1 MIKKIKAKLGALVL
15 QNEGG
20 KRILNKKHASIAVII
35 FSAVALASQLLPP
48 LLQSD
53 IPKGNITKSDTSLI
67 KEKSE
72 AILRPSTTETNQ
84 QNIGGVTD
92 PLPPQ
97 KPVIVAHHFKPIR
110 YKGKQVIG
118 PDANAQKI
126 PSGASFV
133 GKLLTS
139 IDTRSQQRV
148 HVMLPYGGSH
158 KSGGGSLPSE
168 TILMG
173 QFSYSGEGERVFI
186 LFNRAVLPDG
196 QEIAIQAQALSSKDY
211 RVGVI
216 GDYHGNKGS
225 QMASVIGL
233 SMVSGISEVMV
244 EKQGLGQSFN
254 VAPKSTL
261 KNGIYNG
268 VAKVTETEAN
278 DQAIQL
284 TQTPKY
290 VTIDSG
296 ADVIISLGESFGT
309 NERQE

>member
-1 MIKKIKAKLGALVL
+1 VIKIIKTKIGSLVL

-20 KRILNKKHASIAVII
+20 KKVLNKKRASIISII
-35 FSAVALASQLLPP
+35 LFGVGIVSQLGPSIFKDDL
-48 LLQSD
+48 
-53 IPKGNITKSDTSLI
+53 PKGRITKSDTPFL
-67 KEKSE
+67 KDKNETQALPAVSE
-72 AILRPSTTETNQ
+72 SNR
-84 QNIGGVTD
+84 QNLGGVAD
-92 PLPPQ
+92 NIPP
-97 KPVIVAHHFKPIR
+97 PRSIVIAHHFKPIR
-110 YKGKQVIG
+110 YKGKQVFT
-118 PDANAQKI
+118 PDTSTQKI
-126 PSGASFV
+126 PAGANFI

-158 KSGGGSLPSE
+158 KSGGGSLPPE

-173 QFSYSGEGERVFI
+173 QFNYSGQGERVFI
-186 LFNRAVLPDG
+186 VFNRAVLPDG
-196 QEIAIQAQALSSKDY
+196 QEITIQAQALSSKDY

-225 QMASVIGL
+225 QMASVFGP
-233 SMVSGISEVMV
+233 SMISGISEVMV

-278 DQAIQL
+278 DQATQL
-284 TQTPKY
+284 AQTPKY

-296 ADVIISLGESFGT
+296 ADVIISLGASYGS

>member
-15 QNEGG
+15 QDEGG
-20 KRILNKKHASIAVII
+20 KRILNRKHVSIAAII
-35 FSAVALASQLLPP
+35 FSAIGLASQLLPP
-48 LLQSD
+48 LLKSD
-53 IPKGNITKSDTSLI
+53 IPKGSITKSDTILI
-67 KEKSE
+67 KEKNE
-72 AILRPSTTETNQ
+72 TKPQPSKTETNQ

-97 KPVIVAHHFKPIR
+97 KPAIVARHFKSIR

-118 PDANAQKI
+118 PDANAQRI

-158 KSGGGSLPSE
+158 KSGGGSLPPE

-196 QEIAIQAQALSSKDY
+196 EEIAIQAQALSSKDY

-216 GDYHGNKGS
+216 GNYHGNKGS

-254 VAPKSTL
+254 FTPKSTL

-278 DQAIQL
+278 NQATQL
-284 TQTPKY
+284 AQTPKY

-296 ADVIISLGESFGT
+296 SDVIISLGESFGT
-309 NERQE
+309 NEQQE